1 MHEAKLLASL
11 MCTWLYVLITKGD
24 QMLQQ
29 VTDCL
34 TVFFVPV
41 EKSKDAV

>member
-1 MHEAKLLASL
+1 
-11 MCTWLYVLITKGD
+11 
-24 QMLQQ
+24 MLQQ